1 MATEDLIINSL
12 KNRKQ
17 FLFVAQGVRASG
29 RFLSLQAR
37 KNINNKSSLKTSVN
51 TKSCDSDENNI
62 PNIDINKNED
72 CQDRSQNEIRRS
84 EISSNEIRY
93 GVTASKKVG
102 NAVKRNFAKRRL
114 RVLFN
119 THLKVL
125 GTKGFDYVAV
135 ARPQTTEASWKD
147 LENDFC
153 FLLKK
158 LSKTLIKSQKDFKPY

>member
-1 MATEDLIINSL
+1 MVTEDLIIDNL
-12 KNRKQ
+12 KSRKQ
-17 FLFVAQGVRASG
+17 FLLVAQGVRASG
-29 RFLSLQAR
+29 RFLSLQAKR
-37 KNINNKSSLKTSVN
+37 NVSKA
-51 TKSCDSDENNI
+51 D
-62 PNIDINKNED
+62 ED
-72 CQDRSQNEIRRS
+72 CDNKIRP
-84 EISSNEIRY
+84 NEIRY

-119 THLKVL
+119 AHLPNLGKV
-125 GTKGFDYVAV
+125 GFDYVAV

-158 LSKTLIKSQKDFKPY
+158 LSKSLIKSQNDFKPH